1 MEMTIVRIEED
12 DYQTLGEFYFDE
24 SDFTG
29 KTLELPDKNNERR
42 VSRIPEGEYIVKKR
56 NSPKYG
62 SHFHIQDVENRDF
75 ILIHHGNYK
84 TDILGCI
91 LVGRSHID
99 INRDGN
105 LDVTSSKAT
114 MKKLNEVLPDQFNLV
129 IM

>member
-1 MEMTIVRIEED
+1 MTIVRIEED